1 MSDVKNIKLL
11 AFDVDGTLT
20 PGDLIFGKEGEVY
33 KSFCVKDGMAMG
45 LAHYAGFITGFITGR
60 SSDIVKK
67 RGEELHIDFL
77 LMGIENK
84 EKALENILKKYRIS
98 WEEVAYM
105 GDDLNDLPLFSKVG
119 LSGCPADSCK
129 EIIMTAGF
137 VSQYN
142 GGKGAA
148 REFIEKIMKAQNRWN
163 RAVEHFIS
171 LRK

>member
-67 RGEELHIDFL
+67 KRRRIT
-77 LMGIENK
+77 
-84 EKALENILKKYRIS
+84 YR
-98 WEEVAYM
+98 
-105 GDDLNDLPLFSKVG
+105 FSSYG
-119 LSGCPADSCK
+119 
-129 EIIMTAGF
+129 
-137 VSQYN
+137 
-142 GGKGAA
+142 
-148 REFIEKIMKAQNRWN
+148 NR
-163 RAVEHFIS
+163 
-171 LRK
+171 K